1 MESFVDVAAV
11 SFSLSL
17 LVVVVVVV
25 VATGN
30 FMACSVELL
39 DDKDCYGAA
48 S

>member
-17 LVVVVVVV
+17 LVVVVV